1 MAHIASSAKISQRH
15 RQRLQ
20 EKFPEVRFSF
30 YEGIHEV
37 LEQAADADGLIT
49 YGEDLTGERLRRLP
63 RLRWIHVISAGVE
76 QLPFSELEQ
85 AGILVTNSRGIHE
98 VPMGEYT
105 VAVMLDWVR
114 KLSVFRDRQ
123 RERRWDPSI
132 RVGELAGK
140 TAAILGAGAIGQGI
154 AKRLQAFDMKVW
166 GVNTTGKPLP
176 QFDQVGTLADLKPIL
191 EEADFVVVTLPHTP
205 QTEGLL
211 GEEAFGW
218 MKPTSFLINIARGP
232 VVVERA
238 LLRAL
243 NQRQIGGA
251 VLDVF
256 DQEPLQED
264 HPFWE
269 MDNLLITPHIS
280 GRSPLYM
287 TRALEIF
294 ERNLPV
300 YLSGNGAYINR
311 LDLSRGY

>member
-294 ERNLPV
+294 ERNLSV

>member
-1 MAHIASSAKISQRH
+1 
-15 RQRLQ
+15 
-20 EKFPEVRFSF
+20 
-30 YEGIHEV
+30 
-37 LEQAADADGLIT
+37 
-49 YGEDLTGERLRRLP
+49 
-63 RLRWIHVISAGVE
+63 
-76 QLPFSELEQ
+76 
-85 AGILVTNSRGIHE
+85 
-98 VPMGEYT
+98 MGEYT

>member
-1 MAHIASSAKISQRH
+1 VAHIASSAKISQRH

-294 ERNLPV
+294 ERNLSV